1 MDADAGPPRNRDDA
15 QLIATTRVKT
25 AFAFAID
32 RLEATVFP
40 RMALS
45 FFTKDKKALQARCRD
60 DYATKMRLKY
70 DPYYHAMSSQQ
81 GTTVTLDGREMI
93 MLSSNDYLG
102 LSFHPKV
109 IEAGR
114 AAMLKWGTSTTGAR
128 TSNGSRAFHV
138 ELEEKL
144 AAFLGREACHVSVA
158 GYLACMSS
166 VASFAQK
173 GDVILADKNLHSCL
187 WDGIRLSMAT
197 VERFSHNSPDDLREV
212 LAAVSP
218 EAPKMMVVEGV
229 YSMEGHI
236 ARLPELMEIAEEAN
250 CFTVL
255 DDAHGFGVLGRQG
268 RGTADHFGLNDKVD
282 ILCGSMSKS
291 LASTGGFVAGSKE
304 TIDYLRT
311 HSRQT
316 IFSAA
321 LSPSQTACAQA
332 SLEVMQT
339 EPQHLEQ
346 LWSNT
351 RKYRAMLKSLGLDTW
366 ESETPAVPIVL
377 GSKERVYPFWKA
389 LMEKGVFT
397 VMSIA
402 PAVPAGKDLI
412 RTAISAMHTDAQLER
427 IADAM
432 AYAVKKM

>member
-1 MDADAGPPRNRDDA
+1 
-15 QLIATTRVKT
+15 
-25 AFAFAID
+25 
-32 RLEATVFP
+32 
-40 RMALS
+40 MALS
-45 FFTKDKKALQARCRD
+45 FFSKNKKVLLARCRD

-70 DPYYHAMSSQQ
+70 APYYHALGSQS
-81 GTTVTLDGREMI
+81 GTSVSLDGKEMI

-128 TSNGSRAFHV
+128 TSNGSRTFHV

-144 AAFLGREACHVSVA
+144 AAFLGHEACHISSA

-166 VASFAQK
+166 VASFATK
-173 GDVILADKNLHSCL
+173 GDVILADKNIHSCL

-197 VERFSHNSPDDLREV
+197 VERFSHNSPDDLRAV
-212 LAAVSP
+212 LAAVS
-218 EAPKMMVVEGV
+218 ADATKMMVIEGV

-236 ARLPELMEIAEEAN
+236 ARLPELTEIAEEHG

-282 ILCGSMSKS
+282 VLCGSMSKS
-291 LASTGGFVAGSKE
+291 LASTGGFVAGSTE
-304 TIDYLRT
+304 IIEYLRT

-321 LSPSQTACAQA
+321 ISPGQTACAQA

-346 LWSNT
+346 LWANT

-412 RTAISAMHTDAQLER
+412 RTAVSAMHTEEQLEK
-427 IADAM
+427 IATAM

>member
-1 MDADAGPPRNRDDA
+1 
-15 QLIATTRVKT
+15 
-25 AFAFAID
+25 
-32 RLEATVFP
+32 
-40 RMALS
+40 MALS
-45 FFTKDKKALQARCRD
+45 FFSKNKKALLTRCRD

-70 DPYYHAMSSQQ
+70 APYYHALGSQS
-81 GTTVTLDGREMI
+81 GTSVSLEGREMI

-128 TSNGSRAFHV
+128 TSNGSRTFHV

-144 AAFLGREACHVSVA
+144 AAFLGREACHISSA
-158 GYLACMSS
+158 GYLACMSG

-173 GDVILADKNLHSCL
+173 GDVILADKNIHSCL

-212 LAAVSP
+212 LSAVG
-218 EAPKMMVVEGV
+218 ADATKMMVIEGV

-236 ARLPELMEIAEEAN
+236 ARLPELTEIAEEHG

-282 ILCGSMSKS
+282 VLCGSMSKS
-291 LASTGGFVAGSKE
+291 LASTGGFVAASTE
-304 TIDYLRT
+304 IIEYLRT

-321 LSPSQTACAQA
+321 ISPGQAACAQA
-332 SLEVMQT
+332 SLELMQS
-339 EPQHLEQ
+339 EPQHLER
-346 LWSNT
+346 LWTQT

-389 LMEKGVFT
+389 LLEKGVFT

-412 RTAISAMHTDAQLER
+412 RTAISAMHTDEQLEQ
-427 IADAM
+427 IAEAM
-432 AYAVKKM
+432 AYAVKKL

>member
-1 MDADAGPPRNRDDA
+1 
-15 QLIATTRVKT
+15 
-25 AFAFAID
+25 
-32 RLEATVFP
+32 
-40 RMALS
+40 MALS
-45 FFTKDKKALQARCRD
+45 FFTKDKKALLARCRD

-70 DPYYHAMSSQQ
+70 DPYYHAMGSQQ
-81 GTTVTLDGREMI
+81 GTTVSLDGREMI

-144 AAFLGREACHVSVA
+144 AAFLNREACHISVA
-158 GYLACMSS
+158 GYLACMSG
-166 VASFAQK
+166 VAAFAQK
-173 GDVILADKNLHSCL
+173 GDVILADKNIHSCL

-197 VERFSHNSPDDLREV
+197 VERFSHNSPEDLREV
-212 LAAVSP
+212 LSAVNAD
-218 EAPKMMVVEGV
+218 APKMMVIEGV

-236 ARLPELMEIAEEAN
+236 ARLPELMEIAEEHN

-268 RGTADHFGLNDKVD
+268 RGTVDHFGLNDKVD

-291 LASTGGFVAGSKE
+291 LASTGGFVAGSSE
-304 TIDYLRT
+304 TIEYLRT
-311 HSRQT
+311 HSKQT

-321 LSPSQTACAQA
+321 ISPGQAACAQA
-332 SLEVMQT
+332 SLEIMQT
-339 EPQHLEQ
+339 EPQHLER

-366 ESETPAVPIVL
+366 GSETPAVPIVL

-389 LMEKGVFT
+389 LLEKGVFT

-412 RTAISAMHTDAQLER
+412 RTAISAMHTDEQLER
-427 IADAM
+427 IAEAM
-432 AYAVKKM
+432 AYAVKKT